1 MGQKKMQAL
10 VEKSRSSLGGL
21 SGLKAVQKVAINSV
35 FQKARSVIQDTYI
48 SLTFDGSKVNYSIEA
63 VIARFLDSG
72 DRIRHLCVGVSSV
85 PKSINADSML
95 VLLQKH
101 LAFNGIKKMHL
112 VAAISDSGP
121 PNPSAMAKWNETS
134 QNVFF
139 GEELDSELLLWMPC
153 LMHSFSNSGQV
164 LKKKS
169 TFVKPFMSA
178 FKRNGE
184 QVSCCSCF
192 VV

>member
-121 PNPSAMAKWNETS
+121 P
-134 QNVFF
+134 
-139 GEELDSELLLWMPC
+139 
-153 LMHSFSNSGQV
+153 
-164 LKKKS
+164 
-169 TFVKPFMSA
+169 KPFGD
-178 FKRNGE
+178 GE
-184 QVSCCSCF
+184 VE
-192 VV
+192 